1 MLQQHRALSSS
12 IMSIKSKSLLLLLSC
27 SNYSKYYLIDI
38 EDGAKA
44 NRVKDYEDKE
54 ELKTSCNLM
63 TYVTCSKRKVIVLLF

>member
-12 IMSIKSKSLLLLLSC
+12 IMSLKSNSLLLLSIC
-27 SNYSKYYLIDI
+27 ISYSKYYIIDI

-54 ELKTSCNLM
+54 ESKTSCNLM
-63 TYVTCSKRKVIVLLF
+63 TF